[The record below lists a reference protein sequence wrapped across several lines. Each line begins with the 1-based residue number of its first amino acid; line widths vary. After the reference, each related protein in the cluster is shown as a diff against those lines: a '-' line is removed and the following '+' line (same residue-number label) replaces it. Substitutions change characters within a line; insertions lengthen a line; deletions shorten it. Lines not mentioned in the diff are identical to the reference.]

1 MKVLILSVDGF
12 EDFELIYFFY
22 RIKEE
27 GYEVYV
33 VSFQRGKIMGKY
45 GYMVNVD
52 FVFDEVDLD
61 EFDVLVFFGGRVLE
75 IVRLNEKVV
84 VIMKKMF
91 EDGKLV
97 VSICYGLQI
106 FIFVGVLKG
115 RKGMSMVIIR
125 DDVKN
130 VGVEW
135 IDVEVVVDGNWV
147 SLRYLGDL
155 YVWMREFVKFFR

>member
-1 MKVLILSVDGF
+1 
-12 EDFELIYFFY
+12 
-22 RIKEE
+22 
-27 GYEVYV
+27 
-33 VSFQRGKIMGKY
+33 MGKY

-97 VSICYGLQI
+97 VSICYGL
-106 FIFVGVLKG
+106 
-115 RKGMSMVIIR
+115 
-125 DDVKN
+125 
-130 VGVEW
+130 
-135 IDVEVVVDGNWV
+135 
-147 SLRYLGDL
+147 
-155 YVWMREFVKFFR
+155 